1 MDGIFGGNN
10 LIQTRD
16 FQWKAFTPVQID
28 MDGWGSNPKNPYAFN
43 EPYTSINR
51 MYLKLKS
58 SMMPYN
64 YSIGNEAT
72 NEGTPMIRAM
82 MLEYPNAYTYG
93 TSTEYQYMW
102 GPNLLVAP
110 IYQNTASDANGNDIR
125 NDIYLPD
132 EEQVWIDYFSGK
144 QYRGGGVLNN
154 YEAPLWKLPLFVK
167 NGAIIP
173 MNNDNNTPEEVD
185 KSKRIYEV
193 YPSGDTEFE
202 VYEDDGLTT
211 DYLENKSA
219 TTLVTSSAPKT
230 GKGTAT
236 IKTGLLTGSYDGMVT
251 ERETEFVVNVS
262 EKPSSLTTKVGG
274 SEVKLTEAKS
284 IEEYENGT
292 NMYFYDES
300 PNLNKYATEGS
311 EFAKIEIATTPK
323 VYVKV
328 EKTDVTKNEVELT
341 VKDFVNTQ
349 DINKA
354 LF

>member
-1 MDGIFGGNN
+1 MDGIFGGNS
-10 LIQTRD
+10 LVQTRD

-28 MDGWGSNPKNPYAFN
+28 MDGWGSNAKNPYVFN
-43 EPYTSINR
+43 EPYASINR

-58 SMMPYN
+58 SMMAYN
-64 YSIGNEAT
+64 YSIANEAT
-72 NEGTPMIRAM
+72 NDGVPMIRAM
-82 MLEYPNAYTYG
+82 MLEYPNDYTYG
-93 TSTEYQYMW
+93 TSTQYQYMW

-110 IYQNTASDANGNDIR
+110 IYQETEIDASGNDIR

-132 EEQVWIDYFSGK
+132 EDQIWIDYFSGT

-173 MNNDNNTPEEVD
+173 MNNANNTVEEID
-185 KSKRIYEV
+185 DSRRIYEV

-211 DYLENKSA
+211 DYLDGKSA

-230 GKGTAT
+230 GKGTAV
-236 IKTGLLTGSYDGMVT
+236 IKAGLLTGEYEGIVT
-251 ERETEFVVNVS
+251 NRETEFVVNVS
-262 EKPSSLTTKVGG
+262 EKPSSLVAKVGG
-274 SEVKLTEAKS
+274 NEVNLTEAS
-284 IEEYENGT
+284 SLEEFENGT
-292 NMYFYDES
+292 NMYFYDQE

-311 EFAKIEIATTPK
+311 DFANVEITTTPK

-328 EKTDVTKNEVELT
+328 EATDVTKNEVELT
-341 VKDFVNTQ
+341 VNDFINTQ
-349 DINKA
+349 DIDKS
-354 LF
+354 